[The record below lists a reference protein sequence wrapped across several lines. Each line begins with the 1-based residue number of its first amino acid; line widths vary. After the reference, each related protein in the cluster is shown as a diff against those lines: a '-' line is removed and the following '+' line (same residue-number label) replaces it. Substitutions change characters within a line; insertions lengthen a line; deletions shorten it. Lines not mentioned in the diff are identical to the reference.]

1 MFDLQVQEFKEK
13 IIEDINSCGLPL
25 SVISYVLSDV
35 SIIVKR
41 SLESEIANQ
50 RQEREQQ
57 LLNETQGQEEIVEID
72 VSGD

>member
-1 MFDLQVQEFKEK
+1 MFDLQVQDFKEK

-35 SIIVKR
+35 STIVKR
-41 SLESEIANQ
+41 SLENEIANQ
-50 RQEREQQ
+50 RQEREQ
-57 LLNETQGQEEIVEID
+57 LLNETQGQEEVVEID

>member
-1 MFDLQVQEFKEK
+1 MFDLQVQDFKEK

-41 SLESEIANQ
+41 SLENEIVNQ
-50 RQEREQQ
+50 RQEREQ
-57 LLNETQGQEEIVEID
+57 LLNETQGQEEVVEID

>member
-1 MFDLQVQEFKEK
+1 MFDLKVQDFKEK
-13 IIEDINSCGLPL
+13 IIEDINSCELPL

-41 SLESEIANQ
+41 SLENEIANQ
-50 RQEREQQ
+50 KQEREQ
-57 LLNETQGQEEIVEID
+57 LLNETQGQEEVVEID

>member
-1 MFDLQVQEFKEK
+1 MFDLQVQDFKEK

-41 SLESEIANQ
+41 SLENEIANQ
-50 RQEREQQ
+50 RQEREQI
-57 LLNETQGQEEIVEID
+57 LNETQGQEEVVEID

>member
-1 MFDLQVQEFKEK
+1 MFDLQVQDFKEK

-35 SIIVKR
+35 SNIVKR
-41 SLESEIANQ
+41 SLENEIANQ
-50 RQEREQQ
+50 RQEREQ
-57 LLNETQGQEEIVEID
+57 LSNETQGQEEVVEID

>member
-1 MFDLQVQEFKEK
+1 MFDLQVQDFKEK

-41 SLESEIANQ
+41 SLENEIANQ
-50 RQEREQQ
+50 RQEREQ
-57 LLNETQGQEEIVEID
+57 LLNETQGQEEVVEIN

>member
-35 SIIVKR
+35 STIVKR
-41 SLESEIANQ
+41 SLENEIANQ
-50 RQEREQQ
+50 RQEREQ
-57 LLNETQGQEEIVEID
+57 LLNETQGQEEVVEID

>member
-1 MFDLQVQEFKEK
+1 MFDLQVQDFKEK

-41 SLESEIANQ
+41 SLENEIANQ
-50 RQEREQQ
+50 RQEREQ
-57 LLNETQGQEEIVEID
+57 LSNGTQGQEEVVEID

>member
-1 MFDLQVQEFKEK
+1 MFDLQVQDFKEK

-35 SIIVKR
+35 SNIVKR
-41 SLESEIANQ
+41 SLENEIANQ
-50 RQEREQQ
+50 RQEREQ
-57 LLNETQGQEEIVEID
+57 LLNETQGQEEVVEID

>member
-1 MFDLQVQEFKEK
+1 MFDLQVQDFKEK

-41 SLESEIANQ
+41 SLENEIANQ
-50 RQEREQQ
+50 RQEREQ
-57 LLNETQGQEEIVEID
+57 LSNETQGQEEVVEID

>member
-41 SLESEIANQ
+41 SLENEIANQ
-50 RQEREQQ
+50 RQEREQ
-57 LLNETQGQEEIVEID
+57 LLNETQGQEEVVEID

>member
-1 MFDLQVQEFKEK
+1 MFDLQVQDFKEK

-41 SLESEIANQ
+41 SLENEIANQ
-50 RQEREQQ
+50 RQEREQS
-57 LLNETQGQEEIVEID
+57 LNETQGQEEVVEID

>member
-25 SVISYVLSDV
+25 SVISSVLSDV
-35 SIIVKR
+35 SVIVKR
-41 SLESEIANQ
+41 SLENEIATQ

-57 LLNETQGQEEIVEID
+57 LSNETQGQEEIVEID

>member
-1 MFDLQVQEFKEK
+1 MFDLQVQDFKEK

-41 SLESEIANQ
+41 SLENEIANQ
-50 RQEREQQ
+50 RQEREQ
-57 LLNETQGQEEIVEID
+57 LLNETQGQEEVVEID

>member
-1 MFDLQVQEFKEK
+1 MFDLQVQDFKEK

-41 SLESEIANQ
+41 SLENEIANQ
-50 RQEREQQ
+50 RQEREQ
-57 LLNETQGQEEIVEID
+57 LLNETQGQEKVVEID

>member
-1 MFDLQVQEFKEK
+1 MFDLQVQDFKEK

-41 SLESEIANQ
+41 SFENEIANQ
-50 RQEREQQ
+50 RQEREQ
-57 LLNETQGQEEIVEID
+57 LSNETQGQEEVVEID

>member
-1 MFDLQVQEFKEK
+1 MFDLQVQDFKEK
-13 IIEDINSCGLPL
+13 IIENINSCGLPL

-41 SLESEIANQ
+41 SLENEIANQ
-50 RQEREQQ
+50 RQEREQ
-57 LLNETQGQEEIVEID
+57 LLNETQGQEEVVEID

>member
-1 MFDLQVQEFKEK
+1 MFDLQVQDFKEK

-25 SVISYVLSDV
+25 SIISYVLSDV

-41 SLESEIANQ
+41 SLENEIANQ
-50 RQEREQQ
+50 RQEREQ
-57 LLNETQGQEEIVEID
+57 LLNETQGQEEVVEID

>member
-1 MFDLQVQEFKEK
+1 MFDLQVQDSKEK

-41 SLESEIANQ
+41 SLENEIANQ
-50 RQEREQQ
+50 RQEREQS
-57 LLNETQGQEEIVEID
+57 LNETQGQEEVVEID

>member
-41 SLESEIANQ
+41 SLENEIANQ
-50 RQEREQQ
+50 RQEREQ
-57 LLNETQGQEEIVEID
+57 LLNETQEQEEVVEID

>member
-1 MFDLQVQEFKEK
+1 MFDLQVQDFKEK

-35 SIIVKR
+35 SIIFKR
-41 SLESEIANQ
+41 SLENEIANQ
-50 RQEREQQ
+50 RQEREQ
-57 LLNETQGQEEIVEID
+57 LLNETQGQEEVVEID

>member
-41 SLESEIANQ
+41 SLENEIANQ
-50 RQEREQQ
+50 RQEREQ
-57 LLNETQGQEEIVEID
+57 LSNETQGQEEVVEID